1 LKFDSIEAGST
12 DQIWSLEEV
21 IALLILRVDFTEL
34 ESQANGVTND
44 ELIEKAK
51 EYIKFFEDPKR
62 GITLEMVP
70 KIRVLDAYVI
80 YFENDD
86 HKGKIQVFLEKESGK
101 FISASA
107 SPP

>member
-1 LKFDSIEAGST
+1 M
-12 DQIWSLEEV
+12 

-34 ESQANGVTND
+34 EIQANGVTND

-62 GITLEMVP
+62 GNTLEMVP

-80 YFENDD
+80 
-86 HKGKIQVFLEKESGK
+86 
-101 FISASA
+101 
-107 SPP
+107 